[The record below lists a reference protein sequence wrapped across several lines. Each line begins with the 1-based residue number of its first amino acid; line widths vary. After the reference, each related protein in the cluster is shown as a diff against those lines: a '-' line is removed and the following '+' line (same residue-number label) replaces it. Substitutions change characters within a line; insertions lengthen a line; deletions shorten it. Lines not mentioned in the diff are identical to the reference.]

1 MLLSTEGILMTYNK
15 NSPPGGGE
23 FLYTYRGSVV
33 IRTLGA
39 DAEVKLL
46 HTFDL
51 LAHVLKGAY

>member
-1 MLLSTEGILMTYNK
+1 MTYNK
-15 NSPPGGGE
+15 NSPPGSGE

-46 HTFDL
+46 HSFDL
-51 LAHVLKGAY
+51 LAHVLEGAY